1 MCRGDRLAW
10 TPAAASAERAEQAD
24 RKDEIGARELPGRRR
39 AGVGA
44 VPYLSGMPS
53 SPPPWLRDLTRR
65 DLWLRRLRTT
75 GLGFLVL
82 MDTVYG
88 TSGFDGRQRSAQGL
102 PVSMSDTSSGLGL
115 TIALLGMVL
124 MVAVMWRHRW
134 PVALTLVGCA
144 VVPVAQLG
152 PTVALIG
159 LMSVLVCRPL
169 QDVYRLAPLV
179 VAVTGLAVARD
190 LRWTPHA
197 VSFWGGLFA
206 TDGQPASWFVVVV
219 LTLVLVGVFAGVGAW
234 LRTRG
239 QLRSAAVVVAEER
252 SVVSSLTDQVSR
264 QAERERLAREIHD
277 GLGHNLSILS
287 VHAGAL
293 QAMADASAAETQA
306 APGEG
311 RAATTQMKESAQ
323 VVRETA
329 ARSVAEL
336 HHLLDLLRNADDPD
350 VAAPTKTLRDVRALI
365 DDSVT
370 AGMPLVATVYVED
383 GEALDPHIAQAAYRI
398 VQELLTNARKH
409 ASTVSVRLSVT
420 GSPAE
425 GHLVIATANHLPPP
439 TGPHAVGGANGG
451 ARAGMGL
458 TGIRERVE
466 HYGGD
471 MQAGVDSGAAF
482 RVSIRLPW
490 QAPEADSTKGIR
502 WTT

>member
-1 MCRGDRLAW
+1 M
-10 TPAAASAERAEQAD
+10 
-24 RKDEIGARELPGRRR
+24 
-39 AGVGA
+39 VGA

-53 SPPPWLRDLTRR
+53 SLPPWVRDLSRR
-65 DLWLRRLRTT
+65 DLWLRRLRSV
-75 GLGFLVL
+75 GLGFLLLV
-82 MDTVYG
+82 DAVYASG
-88 TSGFDGRQRSAQGL
+88 GFDGRRRAAAGL
-102 PVSMSDTSSGLGL
+102 PVAMSDTASGVGML
-115 TIALLGMVL
+115 IALLGMTL
-124 MVAVMWRHRW
+124 MVAVAWRQRW
-134 PVALTLVGCA
+134 PVVLTLVGCA
-144 VVPVAQLG
+144 ATLVQLG
-152 PTVALIG
+152 PTAALIG
-159 LMSVLVCRPL
+159 LMSVVICRPL
-169 QDVYRLAPLV
+169 VDAYRLAPLV
-179 VAVTGLAVARD
+179 VAATFFAVSRD
-190 LRWTPHA
+190 LRWTPRP
-197 VSFWGGLFA
+197 VSFWGSLFA
-206 TDGQPASWFVVVV
+206 ADGEPVGWFVVVV
-219 LTLVLVGVFAGVGAW
+219 LTLVLVALFVGIGAW
-234 LRTRG
+234 LRTRA
-239 QLRSAAVVVAEER
+239 QLKTAAVVVAEER
-252 SVVSSLTDQVSR
+252 EVVSSLADQVSR

-293 QAMADASAAETQA
+293 QAMADASATEAETA
-306 APGEG
+306 AAVP
-311 RAATTQMKESAQ
+311 RPATAQMKESAK

-336 HHLLDLLRNADDPD
+336 HSLLDLLRSSDDPD

-383 GEALDPHIAQAAYRI
+383 GEALDPYIAQAAYRI

-439 TGPHAVGGANGG
+439 VGPHGAGAADGG

-471 MQAGVDSGAAF
+471 MQAGVDADAAF

-490 QAPEADSTKGIR
+490 RAPEADSTKGIR

>member
-1 MCRGDRLAW
+1 
-10 TPAAASAERAEQAD
+10 
-24 RKDEIGARELPGRRR
+24 
-39 AGVGA
+39 
-44 VPYLSGMPS
+44 
-53 SPPPWLRDLTRR
+53 
-65 DLWLRRLRTT
+65 
-75 GLGFLVL
+75 
-82 MDTVYG
+82 
-88 TSGFDGRQRSAQGL
+88 
-102 PVSMSDTSSGLGL
+102 
-115 TIALLGMVL
+115 MVL
-124 MVAVMWRHRW
+124 
-134 PVALTLVGCA
+134 VALFVG
-144 VVPVAQLG
+144 
-152 PTVALIG
+152 I
-159 LMSVLVCRPL
+159 
-169 QDVYRLAPLV
+169 
-179 VAVTGLAVARD
+179 
-190 LRWTPHA
+190 
-197 VSFWGGLFA
+197 
-206 TDGQPASWFVVVV
+206 
-219 LTLVLVGVFAGVGAW
+219 GAW
-234 LRTRG
+234 LRTRA
-239 QLRSAAVVVAEER
+239 QLRTAAVVVAEER
-252 SVVSSLTDQVSR
+252 EVVSSLADQVSR

-293 QAMADASAAETQA
+293 QAMADASAAEAQTA
-306 APGEG
+306 AEQP
-311 RAATTQMKESAQ
+311 RPATAQMKESAQ

-336 HHLLDLLRNADDPD
+336 HSLLDLLRSSDDPD

-439 TGPHAVGGANGG
+439 VGLQGAGAADDG

-471 MQAGVDSGAAF
+471 MQAGVDPDAAF

-490 QAPEADSTKGIR
+490 RAPEPDSTKGIR